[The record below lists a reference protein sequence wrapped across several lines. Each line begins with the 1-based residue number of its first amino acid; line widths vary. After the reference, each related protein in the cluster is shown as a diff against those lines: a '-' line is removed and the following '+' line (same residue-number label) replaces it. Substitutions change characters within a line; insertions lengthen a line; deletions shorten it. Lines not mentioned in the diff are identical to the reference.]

1 MIAYLTS
8 TLGGYYKKGGK
19 RIPTQLNT
27 ENGLSASLQKH
38 WKDNA
43 KVLIMSS
50 DADDVEKNDGILYVL
65 SAAFPMS
72 GLSVRQMRICD
83 NRNAELVED
92 IAGYDAVILAGGHV
106 PTQNRFFERIRLK
119 EHLYDFDGIFIG
131 ISAGT
136 MIGAEVVYSQPELEG
151 ESGDPEYQRFLPSLG
166 VTELMILPHY
176 QDIKDAVSDPDIAI
190 SDLCPASGD
199 LRVTTPR
206 FYGEIIQ
213 GRAWRQCLQA
223 LSLSKKP
230 AAGVSRP
237 QVRNKMK
244 LFFPRHVRG
253 KTLCAERRETRLKKM
268 LRIFFDYRP
277 SFARSSAPLSS

>member
-27 ENGLSASLQKH
+27 ENGLSTSLQKH

-136 MIGAEVVYSQPELEG
+136 MNSAEVVYAQPELEG
-151 ESGDPEYQRFLPSLG
+151 ENIDPEYQRSLPSLRRFAG
-166 VTELMILPHY
+166 NDTAFLWGNHTRKGLEAMPPGPQFVKEALRRSFT
-176 QDIKDAVSDPDIAI
+176 
-190 SDLCPASGD
+190 PAGAKQN
-199 LRVTTPR
+199 
-206 FYGEIIQ
+206 EIVF
-213 GRAWRQCLQA
+213 
-223 LSLSKKP
+223 P
-230 AAGVSRP
+230 AACTRKNS
-237 QVRNKMK
+237 
-244 LFFPRHVRG
+244 L
-253 KTLCAERRETRLKKM
+253 RR
-268 LRIFFDYRP
+268 
-277 SFARSSAPLSS
+277 AP